1 MRKNGVICVGDIDPV
16 KLDGIRF
23 LDYCKQC
30 ADQGLLP
37 KTLAAVRLH
46 PTVYSGERQVNTTQE
61 NGVDVTKTEQIF
73 RADVALRKQI
83 RTLVQFFRDHL
94 PGYENL

>member
-1 MRKNGVICVGDIDPV
+1 MQPVSLEFTVDGVDEKKGVICVGDIDPV

-37 KTLAAVRLH
+37 KTLAAVRSIRPSILGSAKLIRH
-46 PTVYSGERQVNTTQE
+46 
-61 NGVDVTKTEQIF
+61 
-73 RADVALRKQI
+73 RKM
-83 RTLVQFFRDHL
+83 VWM
-94 PGYENL
+94 